1 MRLLRGAWVLSLM
14 TARDRSA
21 EATSGTESDDD
32 AQAGTAG
39 GDDTTHEGTAEA
51 TDDDTRADAATDD
64 DARADGAT
72 DDDGS
77 VETNGEDG
85 ATDGDTTETS
95 DDGATDGGADDAED
109 EGDDGPDG
117 ENGPDSVPEV
127 SLTLYQ
133 LTVSVTG
140 QASDDLTDVEESAM
154 RLMDYLVEKSG
165 DLEDHPDNRGLG

>member
-51 TDDDTRADAATDD
+51 TDDDTRADAAT
-64 DARADGAT
+64 
-72 DDDGS
+72 
-77 VETNGEDG
+77 
-85 ATDGDTTETS
+85 
-95 DDGATDGGADDAED
+95 D